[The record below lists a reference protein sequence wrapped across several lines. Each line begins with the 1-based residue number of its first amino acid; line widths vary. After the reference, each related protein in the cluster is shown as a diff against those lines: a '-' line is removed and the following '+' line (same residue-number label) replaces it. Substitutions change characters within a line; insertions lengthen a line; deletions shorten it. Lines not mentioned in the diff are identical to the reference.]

1 MLGQSIFDTTWFK
14 PAEGSCKNI
23 IGSGL
28 DWLLTLPH
36 PSESYHGCCAPC
48 PAVAAEGKVGGA
60 INVAWWPPPVL
71 QREQLLTV
79 ALQGP
84 STNNDSQS
92 SQEFGNSR
100 DHSDM
105 SSVRVWELKIQKY
118 SKYAN
123 YLNTQQCNTKIPKYQ
138 TTQNT

>member
-1 MLGQSIFDTTWFK
+1 ML
-14 PAEGSCKNI
+14 
-23 IGSGL
+23 L
-28 DWLLTLPH
+28 
-36 PSESYHGCCAPC
+36 
-48 PAVAAEGKVGGA
+48 GG
-60 INVAWWPPPVL
+60 PPPVL
-71 QREQLLTV
+71 QREQQLTV

>member
-1 MLGQSIFDTTWFK
+1 ML
-14 PAEGSCKNI
+14 
-23 IGSGL
+23 L
-28 DWLLTLPH
+28 
-36 PSESYHGCCAPC
+36 
-48 PAVAAEGKVGGA
+48 GG
-60 INVAWWPPPVL
+60 PPPVL

-105 SSVRVWELKIQKY
+105 SSVRVWELKIRKILEIRKLPKYTTMQYQNIKIPNY
-118 SKYAN
+118 SKYVN
-123 YLNTQQCNTKIPKYQ
+123 YLNTQQRNTKIPKYQ

>member
-1 MLGQSIFDTTWFK
+1 ML
-14 PAEGSCKNI
+14 
-23 IGSGL
+23 L
-28 DWLLTLPH
+28 
-36 PSESYHGCCAPC
+36 
-48 PAVAAEGKVGGA
+48 GG
-60 INVAWWPPPVL
+60 PPPVL

-105 SSVRVWELKIQKY
+105 SSVRIWELKIQ
-118 SKYAN
+118 KYAN

-138 TTQNT
+138 TTQNK

>member
-1 MLGQSIFDTTWFK
+1 ML
-14 PAEGSCKNI
+14 
-23 IGSGL
+23 L
-28 DWLLTLPH
+28 
-36 PSESYHGCCAPC
+36 
-48 PAVAAEGKVGGA
+48 GG
-60 INVAWWPPPVL
+60 PPPVL

-118 SKYAN
+118 AN
-123 YLNTQQCNTKIPKYQ
+123 YLNTQQRNTKIPKYQ
-138 TTQNT
+138 TSQNTQIT

>member
-1 MLGQSIFDTTWFK
+1 ML
-14 PAEGSCKNI
+14 
-23 IGSGL
+23 L
-28 DWLLTLPH
+28 
-36 PSESYHGCCAPC
+36 
-48 PAVAAEGKVGGA
+48 GG
-60 INVAWWPPPVL
+60 PPPVL

-123 YLNTQQCNTKIPKYQ
+123 YLNTQQCNTKIPNYSKYVNYLNTQQCNTKIPKYQ
-138 TTQNT
+138 TTQNTQIT